1 MKTIALLLTV
11 VVLALPALAG
21 DHPVNSGSGW
31 FDMEGCEFCK
41 NLMVEPEL
49 LHHLTWESHNIKNG
63 MLSITTVEPEYA
75 DAYATANKAM
85 EKLGSDMMSGAV
97 NPMQV
102 KMCGHCAAFGQ
113 LLMAGAEMEVVPG
126 EAAEVSLITSSD
138 PALVTRIHEFSDRN
152 TKEMAEMMA
161 SGHDHDH
168 GHDHPHDH

>member
-11 VVLALPALAG
+11 VVLALPVLAG
-21 DHPVNSGSGW
+21 DHPGKSDSSW

-41 NLMVEPEL
+41 NLTADPEL
-49 LHHLTWESHNIKNG
+49 LHHLTWECHKISNC
-63 MLSITTVEPEYA
+63 MLNITTVDPEYA
-75 DAYATANKAM
+75 DAFATANKAM

-126 EAAEVSLITSSD
+126 EVAEVSLITSSD
-138 PALVTRIHEFSDRN
+138 PALVTRIHEFTDHN
-152 TKEMAEMMA
+152 NQEMAAMKA
-161 SGHDHDH
+161 SGH
-168 GHDHPHDH
+168 GHDHPSSH